1 MDAIHQSLGGK
12 RCNSGLPA
20 GEKIRDDICGNF
32 LDLQNSFLERDG
44 WSQVS
49 KARWCVWRGN
59 VQKKHSTAWGK
70 MGTSLLERE
79 ITWKP
84 DSHQMGDEN
93 SHLF

>member
-49 KARWCVWRGN
+49 KAR
-59 VQKKHSTAWGK
+59 
-70 MGTSLLERE
+70 
-79 ITWKP
+79 
-84 DSHQMGDEN
+84 
-93 SHLF
+93 